1 MEYYPLPQPEEIEI
15 REREDAMGAY
25 LMMFA
30 AIGAGLPFPFLNLL
44 AAVIYYY
51 INRGKGRFVHFHLVQ
66 SLYSQIPVT
75 LLNSVAVVWVV
86 STLIGG
92 GEFGSM
98 LTGYLVMVVIAN
110 IAYFIFS
117 IVAAIRARNGGFYY
131 FPVFGRLAYQIAFSK
146 RRDDDVYVR
155 PINQPPA

>member
-1 MEYYPLPQPEEIEI
+1 MEFYPLPQPEEIEI

-51 INRGKGRFVHFHLVQ
+51 INRNKGRFVHFHLVQ

-75 LLNSVAVVWVV
+75 LLNSVAVVWCV
-86 STLIGG
+86 SVIIRD
-92 GEFGSM
+92 GEFTRLFG
-98 LTGYLVMVVIAN
+98 GYIAMVVIVN
-110 IAYFIFS
+110 IGYFIFS
-117 IVAAIRARNGGFYY
+117 IVAAIRARKGEFYY
-131 FPVFGRLAYQIAFSK
+131 FPVFGRIAYQMAFVK
-146 RRDDDVYVR
+146 KEEDDPFVS